1 MGRNNHKYQYRLGYD
16 LLERSSAEKDLGVLV
31 DDRLVMSK
39 QCALAAMKA
48 NGILGCIRRNTAS
61 RSREVILPLYFGQ
74 ASPGVLYPV
83 LGPLVQKT
91 DREISPGRSSVE
103 GHKDDKGPGAPLVR
117 KG

>member
-1 MGRNNHKYQYRLGYD
+1 
-16 LLERSSAEKDLGVLV
+16 
-31 DDRLVMSK
+31 MSK

-83 LGPLVQKT
+83 LGSPIQKQTGKSLLEGVQWRVTKM
-91 DREISPGRSSVE
+91 I
-103 GHKDDKGPGAPLVR
+103 KGLEHLL
-117 KG
+117 